1 MPSGRDFSNHQRK
14 IINRYYEH
22 RDTISVTK
30 LSEIISDL
38 YLNTDN
44 TKKTDQLWTR
54 AEKHL
59 AHLSANDTRI
69 AKLLQERDVKALA
82 QLVNELA

>member
-1 MPSGRDFSNHQRK
+1 MPSGREFSAHQRK

-22 RDTISVTK
+22 RGTIAVNSI
-30 LSEIISDL
+30 SEIVSDL
-38 YLNTDN
+38 YLNADN
-44 TKKTDQLWTR
+44 AKKTDQLWKR

-59 AHLSANDTRI
+59 AHLAANDTRV
-69 AKLLQERDVKALA
+69 AKVLTQRDIKALA